1 MQTPPYS
8 DAALCRCRFMQML
21 SYTGD
26 TLKEQ
31 SSEQIGLAPLKAAFI
46 REMPFTIIDSD
57 IKIIIQI
64 MNML

>member
-8 DAALCRCRFMQML
+8 DAAL
-21 SYTGD
+21 
-26 TLKEQ
+26 KEQ
-31 SSEQIGLAPLKAAFI
+31 SSEQIGLPPLKAAFI

>member
-1 MQTPPYS
+1 
-8 DAALCRCRFMQML
+8 MQML
-21 SYTGD
+21 SFTGD

-31 SSEQIGLAPLKAAFI
+31 SSEQIGLPPLKAAFI